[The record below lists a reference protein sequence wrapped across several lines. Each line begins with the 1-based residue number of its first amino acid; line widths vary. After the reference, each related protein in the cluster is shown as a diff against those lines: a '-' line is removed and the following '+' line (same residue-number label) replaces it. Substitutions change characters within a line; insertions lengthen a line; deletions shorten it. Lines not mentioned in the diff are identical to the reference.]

1 MKSFLRALAF
11 CKPYWFRIAMGIACA
26 FASTVFFVFSIGSLG
41 PMGALLFDEPAKT
54 VRYVHTSWPTPQDPK
69 TWVLEYS
76 DQWEIK
82 EDPAQENFT
91 VQGNTVN
98 VRPDLPR
105 RKVEGA
111 LQAMMAKMTGPTLGP
126 YIGKIIGILPTDRWR
141 ALLWISLAAIVATIA
156 RGALRYANEYLVGY
170 ATNRAMLALRLR
182 AYDHVLRSQLSVYA
196 KTGTG
201 EITSRFQNDCTMI
214 HEGLKVLLGKIVSEP
229 FRLIACLAAAVYIG
243 IQIDPWLPVI
253 VLGVIPI
260 NTYLVR
266 RLAKQMRTASR
277 KALESWAQLLAILEE
292 SLFGIRVVKGYR
304 LEGYMRR
311 RFFKNGRRLFR
322 QVLKAI
328 RIDAITEPIVETI
341 FTIMGVGALLLAG
354 KIIIDKNLGQE
365 GIGLLTTF
373 FMFLVGAMDPGRK
386 LTNVVNRM
394 EQAAAGSERV
404 FKLMDEP
411 KEPRYGTHGLD
422 LQRLSQALEFRNV
435 SFTYPTGGEVLHGIS
450 LSVRHDEVVAIVGR
464 TGCGKTTLVSLIPRF
479 FEPSCG
485 QILIDGI
492 DIREVTL
499 RSLRSQIAV
508 VPQETVLFTDT
519 VAQNI
524 ALGGAQNHSSIP
536 GRSRIETAAAAAHA
550 DAFIRAMPQ
559 GYDTVIGERG
569 STLSGGERQRMALAR
584 AIVRD
589 PAILILDEATS
600 SLDEETQS
608 LVQDT
613 LKTFVKGR
621 TTILIAHRLTTLA
634 IADRIVV
641 MDAGR
646 IIGAGTHEELMA
658 SCPLYRRLRE
668 VGLDNA

>member
-1 MKSFLRALAF
+1 
-11 CKPYWFRIAMGIACA
+11 
-26 FASTVFFVFSIGSLG
+26 
-41 PMGALLFDEPAKT
+41 
-54 VRYVHTSWPTPQDPK
+54 
-69 TWVLEYS
+69 
-76 DQWEIK
+76 
-82 EDPAQENFT
+82 
-91 VQGNTVN
+91 
-98 VRPDLPR
+98 
-105 RKVEGA
+105 
-111 LQAMMAKMTGPTLGP
+111 MMAKMVGPKMSP
-126 YIGKIIGILPTDRWR
+126 YVTQVIDVLPTDRWQ
-141 ALLWISLAAIVATIA
+141 ALLWVSLAAVVATIG

-182 AYDHVLRSQLSVYA
+182 AYDRVLRSQLTMYA

-214 HEGLKVLLGKIVSEP
+214 HEGLKTLLGKVVSEP
-229 FRLIACLAAAVYIG
+229 FRMLGCLAAAVYVG
-243 IQIDPWLPVI
+243 IQIDPWLPII

-260 NTYLVR
+260 NVYLVR
-266 RLAKQMRTASR
+266 RLAKQMRRASR
-277 KALESWAQLLAILEE
+277 KALESWAQLLAVLEE

-311 RFFKNGRRLFR
+311 KFFQNGRRLFR

-328 RIDAITEPIVETI
+328 RIDAITEPAVETL
-341 FTIMGVGALLLAG
+341 FTVMGVGALLLAG
-354 KIIIDKNLGQE
+354 KIIIDRNLGQE

-394 EQAAAGSERV
+394 EQAIAGSERV
-404 FKLMDEP
+404 FSLMDEP
-411 KEPRYGTHGLD
+411 VEPRYGTHGHD
-422 LQRLSQALEFRNV
+422 LPRLAKALEFRNV
-435 SFTYPTGGEVLHGIS
+435 TFTYPTGDEILHGVS
-450 LSVRHDEVVAIVGR
+450 LSVRYDEVVAIIGR

-479 FEPSCG
+479 FEPSGG
-485 QILIDGI
+485 QILIDGV
-492 DIREVTL
+492 DIQQVTL
-499 RSLRSQIAV
+499 RSLRSQIAI
-508 VPQETVLFTDT
+508 VPQDTVLFTDT

-524 ALGGAQNHSSIP
+524 AMGAAQNHSGTP
-536 GRSRIETAAAAAHA
+536 DRARVEAAAVAAHA

-559 GYDTVIGERG
+559 GYDTPVGERG

-613 LKTFVKGR
+613 LKAFVKGR

-634 IADRIVV
+634 IADRIIV

-646 IIGAGTHEELMA
+646 VVGAGTHDELLV

-668 VGLDNA
+668 VGLDTE